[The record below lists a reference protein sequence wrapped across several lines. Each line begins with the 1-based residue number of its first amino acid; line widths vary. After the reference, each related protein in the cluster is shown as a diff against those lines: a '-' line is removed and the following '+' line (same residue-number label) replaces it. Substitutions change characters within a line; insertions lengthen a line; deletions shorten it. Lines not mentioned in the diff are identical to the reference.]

1 MVGKGKLNATGEE
14 RIADSASHFCCDSV
28 SFGIVFF
35 IPVWLFLFVDL
46 FTPSCSSQ
54 IFFIDLSLMLGLSNA
69 LLRLMIYLL
78 NVGVSPPSPIAH
90 IP

>member
-1 MVGKGKLNATGEE
+1 MPLEKKELQIQPLIFAVIQCLLVL
-14 RIADSASHFCCDSV
+14 FV
-28 SFGIVFF
+28 FFFF

-54 IFFIDLSLMLGLSNA
+54 IFFIDLSLMLGLSNT